1 MGLREKIK
9 SQRER
14 RKRSIRIKIEGTA
27 ERPRL
32 TVYKSLKY
40 ISAQIVDDSKG
51 ITLASASS
59 QEKDIKSGKNVD
71 IAKEIGK
78 TLASRAKD
86 KNINELRK
94 ENNITVA
101 ELAKELGISQS
112 MLTNYENGN
121 GTPRDDSIWDRLS
134 QLFGVSKSHVMGLT
148 TDIDVVH
155 RKKKFKAVVD
165 MSEPISIQVENQTDI
180 DILTKLDLLDDEDTN
195 KVLDF
200 INNLLTIKKYEG
212 IEDSPIEYVT
222 K

>member
-1 MGLREKIK
+1 MNKIK
-9 SQRER
+9 
-14 RKRSIRIKIEGTA
+14 
-27 ERPRL
+27 
-32 TVYKSLKY
+32 
-40 ISAQIVDDSKG
+40 
-51 ITLASASS
+51 
-59 QEKDIKSGKNVD
+59 
-71 IAKEIGK
+71 
-78 TLASRAKD
+78 
-86 KNINELRK
+86 ELRK

-148 TDIDVVH
+148 TDIDVVY

-180 DILTKLDLLDDEDTN
+180 DILTKLDLLDDEDTS

-200 INNLLTIKKYEG
+200 INNLLTTKKYEG
-212 IEDSPIEYVT
+212 IEDSPIDYVT

>member
-1 MGLREKIK
+1 MNKIK
-9 SQRER
+9 
-14 RKRSIRIKIEGTA
+14 
-27 ERPRL
+27 
-32 TVYKSLKY
+32 
-40 ISAQIVDDSKG
+40 
-51 ITLASASS
+51 
-59 QEKDIKSGKNVD
+59 
-71 IAKEIGK
+71 
-78 TLASRAKD
+78 
-86 KNINELRK
+86 ELRK

-200 INNLLTIKKYEG
+200 INNLAQPTRRPVRNRRSGHPSERWFLKEHEQERTRCGKYTENSRQHDC
-212 IEDSPIEYVT
+212 ESVVCYSFS
-222 K
+222 

>member
-1 MGLREKIK
+1 MNKIK
-9 SQRER
+9 
-14 RKRSIRIKIEGTA
+14 
-27 ERPRL
+27 
-32 TVYKSLKY
+32 
-40 ISAQIVDDSKG
+40 
-51 ITLASASS
+51 
-59 QEKDIKSGKNVD
+59 
-71 IAKEIGK
+71 
-78 TLASRAKD
+78 
-86 KNINELRK
+86 ELRK

-180 DILTKLDLLDDEDTN
+180 DILDDEDTN

>member
-1 MGLREKIK
+1 MNKIK
-9 SQRER
+9 
-14 RKRSIRIKIEGTA
+14 
-27 ERPRL
+27 
-32 TVYKSLKY
+32 
-40 ISAQIVDDSKG
+40 
-51 ITLASASS
+51 
-59 QEKDIKSGKNVD
+59 
-71 IAKEIGK
+71 
-78 TLASRAKD
+78 
-86 KNINELRK
+86 ELRK

-148 TDIDVVH
+148 TDIDVVL

>member
-1 MGLREKIK
+1 MNKIK
-9 SQRER
+9 
-14 RKRSIRIKIEGTA
+14 
-27 ERPRL
+27 
-32 TVYKSLKY
+32 
-40 ISAQIVDDSKG
+40 
-51 ITLASASS
+51 
-59 QEKDIKSGKNVD
+59 
-71 IAKEIGK
+71 
-78 TLASRAKD
+78 
-86 KNINELRK
+86 ELRK

-112 MLTNYENGN
+112 MLTNYEN
-121 GTPRDDSIWDRLS
+121 PRDDSIWDRLS

>member
-1 MGLREKIK
+1 MNKIK
-9 SQRER
+9 
-14 RKRSIRIKIEGTA
+14 
-27 ERPRL
+27 
-32 TVYKSLKY
+32 
-40 ISAQIVDDSKG
+40 
-51 ITLASASS
+51 
-59 QEKDIKSGKNVD
+59 
-71 IAKEIGK
+71 
-78 TLASRAKD
+78 
-86 KNINELRK
+86 ELRK

-134 QLFGVSKSHVMGLT
+134 KLFGVSKSHVMGLT
-148 TDIDVVH
+148 TDIDVVYK
-155 RKKKFKAVVD
+155 KKKFKAVVD
-165 MSEPISIQVENQTDI
+165 LSEPISIQVENQTDI

-200 INNLLTIKKYEG
+200 INNLLTTKKYKG

>member
-1 MGLREKIK
+1 
-9 SQRER
+9 
-14 RKRSIRIKIEGTA
+14 
-27 ERPRL
+27 
-32 TVYKSLKY
+32 
-40 ISAQIVDDSKG
+40 
-51 ITLASASS
+51 
-59 QEKDIKSGKNVD
+59 
-71 IAKEIGK
+71 
-78 TLASRAKD
+78 
-86 KNINELRK
+86 
-94 ENNITVA
+94 
-101 ELAKELGISQS
+101 

-155 RKKKFKAVVD
+155 KKKKFKAVVD
-165 MSEPISIQVENQTDI
+165 ISEPISIQVENQTDI

-200 INNLLTIKKYEG
+200 INNLLTTKKYEG

>member
-1 MGLREKIK
+1 MSALKIWSCYQNC
-9 SQRER
+9 SQQY
-14 RKRSIRIKIEGTA
+14 G
-27 ERPRL
+27 
-32 TVYKSLKY
+32 
-40 ISAQIVDDSKG
+40 
-51 ITLASASS
+51 
-59 QEKDIKSGKNVD
+59 
-71 IAKEIGK
+71 
-78 TLASRAKD
+78 
-86 KNINELRK
+86 
-94 ENNITVA
+94 
-101 ELAKELGISQS
+101 QS
-112 MLTNYENGN
+112 PNGFAH
-121 GTPRDDSIWDRLS
+121 SVFACAL
-134 QLFGVSKSHVMGLT
+134 SKSHVMGLT

>member
-1 MGLREKIK
+1 MNKIK
-9 SQRER
+9 
-14 RKRSIRIKIEGTA
+14 
-27 ERPRL
+27 
-32 TVYKSLKY
+32 
-40 ISAQIVDDSKG
+40 
-51 ITLASASS
+51 
-59 QEKDIKSGKNVD
+59 
-71 IAKEIGK
+71 
-78 TLASRAKD
+78 
-86 KNINELRK
+86 ELRK

-112 MLTNYENGN
+112 MLTNY
-121 GTPRDDSIWDRLS
+121 PRDDSIWDRLS

>member
-1 MGLREKIK
+1 MNKIK
-9 SQRER
+9 
-14 RKRSIRIKIEGTA
+14 
-27 ERPRL
+27 
-32 TVYKSLKY
+32 
-40 ISAQIVDDSKG
+40 
-51 ITLASASS
+51 
-59 QEKDIKSGKNVD
+59 
-71 IAKEIGK
+71 
-78 TLASRAKD
+78 
-86 KNINELRK
+86 ELRK

-101 ELAKELGISQS
+101 ELANELGISQS

-148 TDIDVVH
+148 TDIGVVQ

-165 MSEPISIQVENQTDI
+165 MSEPVSIQVENQTDI
-180 DILTKLDLLDDEDTN
+180 DILTKLDLLDDEDTS

-200 INNLLTIKKYEG
+200 INNLLTTKKYEG

>member
-1 MGLREKIK
+1 MNKIK
-9 SQRER
+9 
-14 RKRSIRIKIEGTA
+14 
-27 ERPRL
+27 
-32 TVYKSLKY
+32 
-40 ISAQIVDDSKG
+40 
-51 ITLASASS
+51 
-59 QEKDIKSGKNVD
+59 
-71 IAKEIGK
+71 
-78 TLASRAKD
+78 
-86 KNINELRK
+86 ELRK

-121 GTPRDDSIWDRLS
+121 GTPRDDSIWD
-134 QLFGVSKSHVMGLT
+134 VMGLT